1 MKTQLI
7 ISIKI
12 LLVFTII
19 TGIIYPLF
27 ITGISQLA
35 FPYKANG
42 SLIIQKKQIIG
53 SELVGQNFT
62 NDIYF
67 WSRPSA
73 INYNPLPSG
82 GSNYGMTSQILQ
94 DKAFDEK
101 LMFTKKNHLSAGIKI
116 PNEMIFSSASGLDPH
131 ISVEAAKLQV
141 KRIAL
146 ARNTDENTINAII
159 DDFKDDRQ
167 FLILG
172 EKRINV
178 LKLNLELDR
187 QNKEIKQ

>member
-19 TGIIYPLF
+19 TGIFYPLI

-35 FPYKANG
+35 FPHQANG

-53 SELVGQNFT
+53 SELIGQNFT
-62 NDIYF
+62 NDMYF

-73 INYNPLPSG
+73 IHYNPLPSG

-94 DKAFDEK
+94 DNAFNEK
-101 LMFTKKNHLSAGIKI
+101 LMFTKENHLSAGIKI

-131 ISVEAAKLQV
+131 ISVEAAILQV
-141 KRIAL
+141 KRIAS
-146 ARNTDENTINAII
+146 ARNIDEKLIFELLNRLEEN
-159 DDFKDDRQ
+159 RQ
-167 FLILG
+167 YFVLG
-172 EKRINV
+172 EPRINV
-178 LKLNLELDR
+178 LLLNLELD
-187 QNKEIKQ
+187 KDFK